1 MAAMTGRQQAH
12 VLYRRYLHQARLFAH
27 IWRDPVLYAS
37 HRTIAR
43 KLAEDIRAEQIK
55 LHNLDRAARSQKAN
69 IEDAKR
75 RLSRHGRPSNLIY
88 KFEQPEVYALSRK
101 EKVLKRLL
109 DRMNDD
115 LKHLAAANVGWPH
128 AVERALDEGYARRG
142 VLRHMLLAVSG
153 MNAALMRS
161 DFEAHH
167 LLPPFL
173 RSARNGQ
180 PFLPKHDVKTGR
192 LKASP
197 RTGKS
202 PAQLK
207 EALPRRQQ
215 SPLVSRS
222 LRSLILSAAAHN
234 GAPPPVSQFDL
245 PPKLVVAMQKKSGL
259 FPSQNEAVAA
269 LAGIERNLQA
279 VGITRKREA
288 NARWRWLTSHLN
300 KIQVPFEM
308 EIVEDAEGQEL
319 EVQGGTRAAPDH
331 QVGLIEARVMDRQ
344 PTIPKRMLRAMEED
358 GAPRDVLQQA
368 KSASGSKL
376 IPSPPYLQS
385 ARRLAA
391 ERGRGKEEETSG
403 IAEAPFVHGKFE
415 RRPPKLPTP
424 DAKLNY
430 NLVKH
435 GGWARSGPVDFER
448 DHRARRRMWADL
460 LARIPQAVYPSSDA
474 YGQAK
479 GNGKDKQG
487 TTPKKQADMEEEVQ
501 PFGVEVSEA
510 DVALLIPEGAEEDDD
525 QPAGDSLTQ
534 EHNAKHKQDGLLRR
548 AILPTLQARSSTF
561 QLRPA
566 REWKFWVDYSLESSE
581 PATGLSAEE
590 AAEVNDSHERS
601 QDGEKVTGEGS
612 STQSS
617 GQRGADK
624 DEEKVSGEDAGKVI
638 AEDEDEAWMRRATAL
653 RLEAQR
659 RRANPTRRD
668 RTRVDQSA
676 APLKR
681 SELAL
686 SGHNSHVGKQAKLD
700 SQKFVR
706 PDELQWVD

>member
-12 VLYRRYLHQARLFAH
+12 KLYRRYLHQARLFAH

-142 VLRHMLLAVSG
+142 VLRHMLLA
-153 MNAALMRS
+153 
-161 DFEAHH
+161 
-167 LLPPFL
+167 
-173 RSARNGQ
+173 
-180 PFLPKHDVKTGR
+180 
-192 LKASP
+192 
-197 RTGKS
+197 
-202 PAQLK
+202 
-207 EALPRRQQ
+207 

-479 GNGKDKQG
+479 GKGKDKQG

-590 AAEVNDSHERS
+590 AAELNDSDERS

-624 DEEKVSGEDAGKVI
+624 DEEKVSGEDAGRVI